1 MQGLRRLMRLIVT
14 DLAATRGGRPVF
26 AGRSFA
32 VADGEL
38 MAVTGP
44 NGSGKSTLLRL
55 VAGLITPSAGSI
67 RIEPAGEGGIAAVAH
82 YLGHLDALKPAL
94 TLRDNLAFWHRLWGG
109 TVAVDDAL
117 DAVGLG
123 NLGDLPAG
131 VLSAG
136 QRRRA
141 AIARL
146 LLAHRPLWLLDEP
159 ATALDA
165 AAEATLAR
173 LIGDHLAAG
182 GMAIVA
188 QHRPLAVQ
196 VTAELNLGEAA

>member
-1 MQGLRRLMRLIVT
+1 MQGPRRLMRVSAT
-14 DLAATRGGRPVF
+14 DLAATRGGRLVF

-32 VADGEL
+32 LSDGEIL
-38 MAVTGP
+38 AVTGP

-55 VAGLITPSAGSI
+55 VAGLITPSAGSV
-67 RIEPAGEGGIAAVAH
+67 RIEPAGEGGIAGVAH
-82 YLGHLDALKPAL
+82 YLGHLDALKASL
-94 TLRDNLAFWHRLWGG
+94 TLRANLAFWHRLWGG

-123 NLGDLPAG
+123 HLGDLPAG

-136 QRRRA
+136 QKRRA

-146 LLAHRPLWLLDEP
+146 LLAHRPIWLLDEP

-165 AAEATLAR
+165 AAEAMLAR
-173 LIGDHLAAG
+173 LIGEYLAAG

-188 QHRPLAVQ
+188 QHRGLAVP

>member
-1 MQGLRRLMRLIVT
+1 MQGPRRLMRLIAT
-14 DLAATRGGRPVF
+14 DLAATRGGRAVF
-26 AGRSFA
+26 AGRTFA
-32 VADGEL
+32 LSDGDL
-38 MAVTGP
+38 LAVTGP

-55 VAGLITPSAGSI
+55 VAGLITPSAGTI

-94 TLRDNLAFWHRLWGG
+94 TVRANLAFWHRLWGG

-117 DAVGLG
+117 DAVGLAD
-123 NLGDLPAG
+123 LGDLPAG

-136 QRRRA
+136 QKRRA

-146 LLAHRPLWLLDEP
+146 LLARRPLWLLDEP
-159 ATALDA
+159 ATSLDA
-165 AAEATLAR
+165 AAEAMLVR
-173 LIGDHLAAG
+173 LIGDHLASG

-188 QHRPLAVQ
+188 QHRALAVP
-196 VTAELNLGEAA
+196 VTAELDLGEAA

>member
-1 MQGLRRLMRLIVT
+1 MRLTVT
-14 DLAATRGGRPVF
+14 DLAASRGGRPVF

-38 MAVTGP
+38 VAVTGP

-55 VAGLITPSAGSI
+55 VAGLLTPSAGSI
-67 RIEPAGEGGIAAVAH
+67 GIAPAGEGGIAAVAH
-82 YLGHLDALKPAL
+82 YLGHLDALKPSL
-94 TLRDNLAFWHRLWGG
+94 TLRANLAFWHRLWGG
-109 TVAVDDAL
+109 TLAVDDAL
-117 DAVGLG
+117 EAVGLG
-123 NLGDLPAG
+123 ALGDLPAG

-136 QRRRA
+136 QKRRA

-146 LLAHRPLWLLDEP
+146 ILARRPLWLLDEP
-159 ATALDA
+159 ATSLDA
-165 AAEATLAR
+165 TAEAMLAR

-188 QHRPLAVQ
+188 QHRPLAVP
-196 VTAELNLGEAA
+196 VTAELNLGAAA